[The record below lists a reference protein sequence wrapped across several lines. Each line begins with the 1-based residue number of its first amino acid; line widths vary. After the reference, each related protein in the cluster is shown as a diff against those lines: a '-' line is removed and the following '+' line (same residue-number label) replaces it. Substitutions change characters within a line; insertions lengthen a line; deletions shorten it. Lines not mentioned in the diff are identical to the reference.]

1 MTISEE
7 DKKYFEKSQSNFQFR
22 TYMDLYRDETL
33 FLDSVYYNCQSILD
47 RSTDKE
53 KTLGELSEIFIIP
66 RYILEIFLW
75 FEYPKECKEWFEEP
89 LFIESAIGYRAMDP
103 KLSGLDPDL
112 KDYSYEEITP
122 SEILQGIIRLSA
134 GTLTRFGSQ
143 LHDDLLLNWVDE
155 NATKDMDKDALLST
169 YVHLVR
175 RELILKVKAY
185 CMIEDLMNYHLGDGL
200 WEMHTDRS
208 KRATEY
214 HNISVTDGL
223 KAGYDS
229 KHRQKIENRIKTNE
243 SAIRYQHS
251 LSSELLFL
259 CHNTP
264 SFVLKR
270 AILFLEFK

>member
-1 MTISEE
+1 MTISEK
-7 DKKYFEKSQSNFQFR
+7 DKKYFEKAHSNFQFR
-22 TYMDLYRDETL
+22 SYRDTARNSDLLNEIYFECKL
-33 FLDSVYYNCQSILD
+33 KLDH
-47 RSTDKE
+47 STDTE

-66 RYILEIFLW
+66 RYILEIALW

-89 LFIESAIGYRAMDP
+89 LFIESTIGYRTMDP
-103 KLSGLDPDL
+103 DF

-134 GTLTRFGSQ
+134 GTLTRFGSR

-155 NATKDMDKDALLST
+155 NATKDIDKDALLST

-175 RELILKVKAY
+175 RELILKVGAY

-200 WEMHTDRS
+200 WEIDADTKE
-208 KRATEY
+208 KRGMQY

-223 KAGYDS
+223 RAGFDS
-229 KHRQKIENRIKTNE
+229 NHRAKIENRIMTNK
-243 SAIRYQHS
+243 SAIRYQGF
-251 LSSELLFL
+251 LGVELKFFFA
-259 CHNTP
+259 NTP